1 MSLVENCFTWNF
13 IICYYWQRCTLD
25 ILYIFYLEIFYNLYN
40 VATSCREKEK
50 LVHSVTLIDINYT
63 DRNELGRKFF
73 YLEFYYL
80 LLLTAL
86 YFGYFIYFLLGN
98 FL

>member
-1 MSLVENCFTWNF
+1 MSLVENSFTWNF

-50 LVHSVTLIDINYT
+50 LVHSVTLIYINCT
-63 DRNELGRKFF
+63 GRKD
-73 YLEFYYL
+73 L
-80 LLLTAL
+80 
-86 YFGYFIYFLLGN
+86 IS
-98 FL
+98 

>member
-1 MSLVENCFTWNF
+1 MVENCFIIIDNVVLWIFRIFSTWKFSINS
-13 IICYYWQRCTLD
+13 
-25 ILYIFYLEIFYNLYN
+25 YN

-50 LVHSVTLIDINYT
+50 LVHSVTLININYT
-63 DRNELGRKFF
+63 DRNEFGRKLF

-86 YFGYFIYFLLGN
+86 YFGYLIYFLLGN